1 MAETVFA
8 TCSLCEAT
16 CGLKFEVQDNRVLSV
31 RPDDDDV
38 FSQGYVCPKG
48 IAIADIHHDP
58 DRLRRPVRKNAAGQF
73 EEISWDEAFE
83 LVAGRL
89 GAIRAQHGPNAI
101 GFYWGNPTG
110 NNHGALLMLSSF
122 TKALGT
128 RNRFSSGSQDANPR
142 IVASYE
148 LYGSSISIPIPDID
162 RTDYF
167 LCLGGNPMVSN
178 GSVMTAPDMRRRLR
192 AVRERGGRVVVVD
205 PRRTETA
212 KEADEHVAI
221 RPGGDAAFLLAMVQV
236 LIERGRIDRQ
246 RLERTTTGWAEI
258 ERRLAAFTPA
268 RVAAFTG
275 VPAETITRLAL
286 EFADARSAVCYS
298 RVGVCVG
305 AHATIATFATDLL
318 NIVTGR
324 LGSEGG
330 PMFTTPRSTSAASHA
345 WSGLDGRDRWRSRV
359 GDWPETLGDLPSVV
373 LADEIETPGDGQIR
387 AMVTFAGNPVLSA
400 PNGRR
405 IAAAFEKIEFMVSID
420 IYINET
426 TRHADVILPPCWNLA
441 EDHIDLLFSSV
452 AVRNIARWSPPVV
465 EPEDGEKS
473 DWEILL
479 ELTERLGGGPLGDVW
494 GDRILRWLR
503 PLGVRWTPTG
513 FLDLMLRLGPYGD
526 RFLPW
531 SDGLSLAKLR
541 AAPHGIDLGPLQ
553 PGIERRP
560 LPQGQA
566 HPPDVRVHG
575 AGDGCARARPR
586 IRGEG
591 ERPRPHRPAR
601 APQQQLVDAQRAGA
615 GLGTRALRALRAS
628 GRRRALRG
636 PRRRDGDAREPR
648 ASRRG
653 AGRGHGRHAPGCG
666 QPAARLGAR
675 RQRAVAERGRESRR
689 RVGQRLGGRRR
700 RRADHRAVDSE
711 RRAGHAGAAPVSEH
725 IQPPGL
731 FPGAKLG
738 FTQVVTATAK
748 RLIWIAGQT
757 ACDQRGRPLGGDDV
771 GAQAEAA
778 LDNLR
783 QALEAAGRGP
793 PT

>member
-1 MAETVFA
+1 MGWSPETEVAMAETVFA

-236 LIERGRIDRQ
+236 LMERGRIDRQ

-258 ERRLAAFTPA
+258 ERRLAAFTPV

-330 PMFTTPRSTSAASHA
+330 PMFTTPAFDISRIARM
-345 WSGLDGRDRWRSRV
+345 SGLDGRDRWRSRV

-405 IAAAFEKIEFMVSID
+405 ISAAFEKIEFMVSID

-553 PGIERRP
+553 PGIERR
-560 LPQGQA
+560 LYHKDKRIHLTSACMVQA
-566 HPPDVRVHG
+566 MDALERDLGSAAKANGLVLIGRRELRSNNSWMHNVPALVSGRERCVLYVHPDDAERYAVRDGEMALLESRVHRGAVRVAVTDDMRPGVVSLPHG
-575 AGDGCARARPR
+575 W
-586 IRGEG
+586 
-591 ERPRPHRPAR
+591 
-601 APQQQLVDAQRAGA
+601 
-615 GLGTRALRALRAS
+615 
-628 GRRRALRG
+628 
-636 PRRRDGDAREPR
+636 
-648 ASRRG
+648 
-653 AGRGHGRHAPGCG
+653 
-666 QPAARLGAR
+666 
-675 RQRAVAERGRESRR
+675 
-689 RVGQRLGGRRR
+689 
-700 RRADHRAVDSE
+700 
-711 RRAGHAGAAPVSEH
+711 GHADSAPWQSVAGNHAGVSVNDWVDDAVVEP
-725 IQPPGL
+725 IIGQSILNGVPVT
-731 FPGAKLG
+731 LG
-738 FTQVVTATAK
+738 
-748 RLIWIAGQT
+748 
-757 ACDQRGRPLGGDDV
+757 PL
-771 GAQAEAA
+771 Q
-778 LDNLR
+778 
-783 QALEAAGRGP
+783 
-793 PT
+793 